1 MFNCSSPGQPCI
13 VFWGLSAHT
22 ALTDC
27 PRSDNCF
34 TSVKTGIFFNF
45 KLSLFFMRLSS
56 VWPTSLSV
64 EYAGLCSSLDFLMV
78 LIGGIAHKF

>member
-45 KLSLFFMRLSS
+45 KLSLFFHETIICMANVIVSG
-56 VWPTSLSV
+56 VCWSLLKS
-64 EYAGLCSSLDFLMV
+64 GLPYGTDRW
-78 LIGGIAHKF
+78 HRT